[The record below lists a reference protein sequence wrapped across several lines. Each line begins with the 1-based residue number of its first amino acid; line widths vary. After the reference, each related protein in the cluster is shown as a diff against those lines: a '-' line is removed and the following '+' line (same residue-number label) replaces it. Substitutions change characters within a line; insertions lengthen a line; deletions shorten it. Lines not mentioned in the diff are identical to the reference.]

1 MKEMVVC
8 CRQEMESTCSR
19 EREQHVESL
28 VERKQSR
35 IRELEEITG
44 VGNEERGWVRSHSPL

>member
-8 CRQEMESTCSR
+8 CRQEMETTCSR

-28 VERKQSR
+28 VEKAEQDQG
-35 IRELEEITG
+35 TG
-44 VGNEERGWVRSHSPL
+44 RNHWCGE

>member
-8 CRQEMESTCSR
+8 CRQEMETTCSR

-28 VERKQSR
+28 VESR
-35 IRELEEITG
+35 AG
-44 VGNEERGWVRSHSPL
+44 SGNWKKSLVWGMNKEAG